1 MEMCYDGALV
11 MPSNYAVMSEDEMT
25 YVHGGKSATAN
36 FANIGV
42 AQSYFANLGAR
53 YRIIAVTANLSC
65 MLSGAV
71 LGGIGGVYGSVAG
84 AIVGELGGLVCST
97 VIYGWGT
104 TYSDIAYDLSKYKKK
119 NRRCSVTVSSSGIQL
134 RYSIKVK

>member
-53 YRIIAVTANLSC
+53 YRVIAVAAGMSC
-65 MLSGAV
+65 TVSGIA
-71 LGGIGGVYGSVAG
+71 LGAIGGVYGGIAGGIAG
-84 AIVGELGGLVCST
+84 AIGGWVCGS

-119 NRRCSVTVSSSGIQL
+119 NRKCSVTVSSSGVQL